1 LTRRSNADITTD
13 IPIHTEDWT
22 DLLITRPEVF
32 VFDIKPRDAYK
43 EKKLVAMYEEALVEH
58 PDLAI

>member
-1 LTRRSNADITTD
+1 MTRRSNADITTD

-32 VFDIKPRDAYK
+32 VFNIKPRNEVK
-43 EKKLVAMYEEALVEH
+43 EKKLVSMFEEALAAH

>member
-1 LTRRSNADITTD
+1 
-13 IPIHTEDWT
+13 
-22 DLLITRPEVF
+22 LLITRPEVF
-32 VFDIKPRDAYK
+32 VFDIKPRDAHK